1 MGFVVC
7 KDRKKK
13 KHGEGGEDF
22 EFPYNANLAART
34 RMLGGQLPIGYKKSP
49 KSW

>member
-13 KHGEGGEDF
+13 KHGKRVRDSEI
-22 EFPYNANLAART
+22 PYNASLAART